1 MFKKLSFA
9 VVYSLILVI
18 GVLAQTTPPSLEEVL
33 SEAEKQTANY
43 QETFRNLLAVE
54 TKTFVDYDNNQQEKK
69 RNTVESDFLVYQSS
83 KNNKISFEL
92 RNVKNVDGKP
102 IPNSNTNSDTFFA
115 ELSKTSTL
123 RSELDKL
130 QKSGSKYDK
139 TLDVSGMTLYEGII
153 LSNNLRP
160 FFDFKLEGM
169 EQNNGQEV
177 YLVSYRQN
185 KISPF
190 IAINGKDVDL
200 NNPSLSFNIDIPGGM
215 KKEDVFLRGKMW
227 IDAKTFQ
234 IWREERELFV
244 HSAAEPVVLLSTVL
258 DYQTSDYGILVP
270 KQITLTTNQSRKK
283 DGKYITVKDF
293 MIIFDYSKFRKTET
307 DVKILDDTESLD

>member
-1 MFKKLSFA
+1 MIVKKLTFA
-9 VVYSLILVI
+9 IIYSLILVFGI
-18 GVLAQTTPPSLEEVL
+18 SAQTSPSLEEIL
-33 SEAEKQTANY
+33 SGAEKETANY

-54 TKTFVDYDNNQQEKK
+54 TKTFVDYDNKEQEKK

-102 IPNSNTNSDTFFA
+102 IPNSDSNSDTFFA

-139 TLDVSGMTLYEGII
+139 TLDVSGVTLYEGII
-153 LSNNLRP
+153 LSNNLRQY
-160 FFDFKLEGM
+160 FDFKLDGT
-169 EQNNGQEV
+169 EQLNGQDV
-177 YLVSYRQN
+177 FVVSYQQN
-185 KISPF
+185 KTSPF

-200 NNPSLSFNIDIPGGM
+200 NNPSLSFNIDIPSGV
-215 KKEDVFLRGKMW
+215 KKENIFLRGKMW

-234 IWREERELFV
+234 IWREERELFAQ
-244 HSAAEPVVLLSTVL
+244 SNEPVVLLSTML

-270 KQITLTTNQSRKK
+270 KQITLTTNQARKK